1 MSAPVSAGW
10 WGLVRAL
17 VMALALAALSACGRS
32 GETSV
37 ESDGNRVVGQW
48 VVNVI
53 GEAEGRW
60 DAGLDPLRRAA
71 ERLQDENARVAPLE
85 AYAADWSIGRYN
97 MRPQTVR
104 GAMDRLFADGTAG
117 DYGFERPPSD
127 EEIVRDIM
135 DTSRDSALVKVILAS
150 LRAEH
155 PQLQTMSWDEI
166 ERSDQAIAK
175 LYSGYLGAGG
185 DWVAWRASITPGSV
199 AIERLGCNEDGERC
213 SVVDEQRPGG

>member
-1 MSAPVSAGW
+1 MQ
-10 WGLVRAL
+10 
-17 VMALALAALSACGRS
+17 
-32 GETSV
+32 
-37 ESDGNRVVGQW
+37 SDGSRIVGQW
-48 VVNVI
+48 VVDVV
-53 GEAEGRW
+53 GEAEARW

-85 AYAADWSIGRYN
+85 AYASDWSVGRYN

-104 GAMDRLFADGTAG
+104 AALDRLIADGAGG
-117 DYGFERPPSD
+117 DYGFERPLSD
-127 EEIVRDIM
+127 DEIVSDIM
-135 DTSRDSALVKVILAS
+135 DTSRDSALVKVILAT

-185 DWVAWRASITPGSV
+185 DWAAWRASMTPGSV
-199 AIERLGCNEDGERC
+199 AIERLGCNEDGTRC